1 MDDNLYQVIIILI
14 ATEAFL
20 IMNYLTKWKERF
32 IPILNKLS
40 KTNSIEREVMILF
53 DKHPEFNLTVEEKGR
68 SSAVKEIKR
77 ARDGAIVRL
86 GLMMSSRCRDSCNS
100 EFHILRRVNICKY

>member
-1 MDDNLYQVIIILI
+1 MINQVIIILI

-32 IPILNKLS
+32 VPILNKLS

-68 SSAVKEIKR
+68 SLKK
-77 ARDGAIVRL
+77 
-86 GLMMSSRCRDSCNS
+86 
-100 EFHILRRVNICKY
+100 